1 MEISVI
7 PFYLIAIIVG
17 CVFFERAAAEPVW
30 NQASRAEGAV
40 LRLRS
45 ATVTQPSLDTVIP
58 VELKKPYP
66 SPLYQEVRPGSVVD
80 SVEVSVIRLLEP
92 MSLSK
97 KAISELSQI
106 TSTSKFKSDIV
117 DNTSGL
123 SSGKFLLIPDSKES
137 DLAWVIECFDRVVR
151 VRLAVAA
158 GPGIWQFATDG
169 KCTGFVPC
177 ELMEAILKQH
187 PVK

>member
-1 MEISVI
+1 MEIIIFRS
-7 PFYLIAIIVG
+7 YLIVFLSA
-17 CVFFERAAAEPVW
+17 CVFFDQSAAEPVW
-30 NQASRAEGAV
+30 SQASRAEGAV

-45 ATVTQPSLDTVIP
+45 ATVTQPSPDSVIP
-58 VELKKPYP
+58 AELRKTYLSP
-66 SPLYQEVRPGSVVD
+66 SCQEGRQGSVVD
-80 SVEVSVIRLLEP
+80 SVEVSIIRLLGP
-92 MSLSK
+92 ISLSN

-106 TSTSKFKSDIV
+106 TSTSKFKSEIV

-137 DLAWVIECFDRVVR
+137 NLAWVIECFDRVVR

-158 GPGIWQFATDG
+158 GPGIWQFATDA

-177 ELMEAILKQH
+177 ELMEVILIQH